1 MSIDYRGLEAQAKSG
16 NVSISIPV
24 NNPLVRVANSLPWRD
39 LANTVETDIR
49 TTTKGFWWVGRRLS
63 LRVHLAIFILQ
74 ARFNLT
80 DRRIA
85 DEISFNALYQAFAGE
100 QAAGQLRWPD
110 HSAICRF
117 RNRLSAETQRQVLIA
132 VVKTA
137 EALGIAD
144 PSWMDLDSTVQ
155 EAEMAYPSDANIMLK
170 LTKHAAKI
178 TEWVRKN
185 MPILL
190 PKGLKVDVA
199 AVAAKAKEYF
209 FMAKNTSLEEK
220 REVFKELHGLVKK
233 SIYPLAECL
242 EKLEAKGELANLP
255 WNIKDRVTQIRQD
268 AKRYLLDVAH
278 FIRTNKIKAGKILSL
293 HLRDVACICKGKLGK
308 PCEFGRVFQICRI
321 GGNFLIPLSCDSI
334 RMVDKKCVEAAITEH
349 ITIFGLDQLA
359 SLAADK
365 GYYSHANVRKAV
377 SKGVK
382 EVGIQ
387 CPGRV
392 KTDQSEQNIQDA
404 KRLRD
409 RRAGIEPLI
418 GHAKKF
424 GLGRS
429 RMKSDT
435 TTLASGYR
443 SILGF
448 NLRQLERNISETM
461 KKAA

>member
-1 MSIDYRGLEAQAKSG
+1 
-16 NVSISIPV
+16 
-24 NNPLVRVANSLPWRD
+24 
-39 LANTVETDIR
+39 
-49 TTTKGFWWVGRRLS
+49 
-63 LRVHLAIFILQ
+63 
-74 ARFNLT
+74 
-80 DRRIA
+80 
-85 DEISFNALYQAFAGE
+85 
-100 QAAGQLRWPD
+100 
-110 HSAICRF
+110 
-117 RNRLSAETQRQVLIA
+117 
-132 VVKTA
+132 
-137 EALGIAD
+137 
-144 PSWMDLDSTVQ
+144 
-155 EAEMAYPSDANIMLK
+155 
-170 LTKHAAKI
+170 
-178 TEWVRKN
+178 
-185 MPILL
+185 
-190 PKGLKVDVA
+190 
-199 AVAAKAKEYF
+199 
-209 FMAKNTSLEEK
+209 
-220 REVFKELHGLVKK
+220 
-233 SIYPLAECL
+233 
-242 EKLEAKGELANLP
+242 
-255 WNIKDRVTQIRQD
+255 
-268 AKRYLLDVAH
+268 
-278 FIRTNKIKAGKILSL
+278 
-293 HLRDVACICKGKLGK
+293 
-308 PCEFGRVFQICRI
+308 
-321 GGNFLIPLSCDSI
+321 
-334 RMVDKKCVEAAITEH
+334 MVDKKCVEAAITEH

-448 NLRQLERNISETM
+448 NLRQLERNISESM

>member
-49 TTTKGFWWVGRRLS
+49 RTTKGFWWVGRRLS

-242 EKLEAKGELANLP
+242 EKLA
-255 WNIKDRVTQIRQD
+255 
-268 AKRYLLDVAH
+268 
-278 FIRTNKIKAGKILSL
+278 
-293 HLRDVACICKGKLGK
+293 
-308 PCEFGRVFQICRI
+308 
-321 GGNFLIPLSCDSI
+321 
-334 RMVDKKCVEAAITEH
+334 
-349 ITIFGLDQLA
+349 
-359 SLAADK
+359 
-365 GYYSHANVRKAV
+365 
-377 SKGVK
+377 
-382 EVGIQ
+382 
-387 CPGRV
+387 
-392 KTDQSEQNIQDA
+392 
-404 KRLRD
+404 
-409 RRAGIEPLI
+409 
-418 GHAKKF
+418 
-424 GLGRS
+424 
-429 RMKSDT
+429 
-435 TTLASGYR
+435 
-443 SILGF
+443 
-448 NLRQLERNISETM
+448 
-461 KKAA
+461 